1 MPTYKNGRYQR
12 PYDEA
17 FKKTWLPGWLGG
29 MSQKQADEMNE
40 NWNQAKYGDLYNQ
53 MDQYDSQM
61 TGLFEQLA
69 QIPGFEGSML
79 GNFDRSNPLNI
90 FAAMEPSLLDKF
102 MGVDQ
107 GGPEDANLQNY
118 TTSPSIIPIYQDGGE
133 VELTPIQ
140 TEKGEIAVLEDTTIS
155 EVKSDDVHD
164 NMDDEDITD
173 ILPAGSWI
181 FSDSVKVK
189 KEDANVIFG
198 YSQPLYEE
206 TANKTKVEEINFNQL
221 FKENEDELS
230 TAELALRIKNKFPVN
245 DVEKGNLLTNAA
257 NTENKIS
264 RQPYL
269 EVLKMITELHTDDN
283 LMGVAQF
290 KKGGKVKSKEKAK
303 APKSRKVQSFAKP
316 GEVDDDGGFFDKL
329 NPLSIFTTLFNV
341 FNNINQQKNAGKLQ
355 MQNEADL
362 EALSYARQQNLDQG
376 TLATL
381 ASIVGQDPRVQSPD
395 SSAAISTYQ
404 QQFDRTPQYLKDQAS
419 SRIDRTFNQ
428 AANQVFENAPNFQT
442 ASANLAGL
450 YSRAQTQQADLA
462 ANQNM
467 QDVGLRNNFLRG
479 LSQLRYQDAAN
490 QAQAQNQTVTNQNQL
505 LSNVGATATNYYNQ
519 RTANQASD
527 FQAQLAIQG
536 QAEAARAAANNA
548 LGQNLTNL
556 AALSYRQPQTQAQ
569 NQPQQTNLQAFQ
581 QTPFTYTP
589 STPYT
594 GIPNYQNFPSSPT
607 GNTPPPPPGSVSYNS
622 PYVQPFQFLPEG
634 PL

>member
-12 PYDEA
+12 LYDEA

-40 NWNQAKYGDLYNQ
+40 KWNQAKYGELWGQ
-53 MDQYDSQM
+53 MDQYEGQM
-61 TGLFEQLA
+61 TDLFEQLA
-69 QIPGFEGSML
+69 QIPGFEGSL
-79 GNFDRSNPLNI
+79 LKDFDRTNPLNI
-90 FAAMEPSLLDKF
+90 FAAMQPSLLDKF

-221 FKENEDELS
+221 FEENEDELS
-230 TAELALRIKNKFPVN
+230 TAELALRIKKKFPIN
-245 DVEKGNLLTNAA
+245 DVEEGNLLTNAA
-257 NTENKIS
+257 NTENRIS

-283 LMGVAQF
+283 LTGVAQF
-290 KKGGKVKSKEKAK
+290 KKGGKVKAKTAK
-303 APKSRKVQSFAKP
+303 ASRKVQSFQTP
-316 GEVDDDGGFFDKL
+316 GEVDYDSLLGGL
-329 NPLSIFTTLFNV
+329 NPLSIFSTIFNV
-341 FNNINQQKNAGKLQ
+341 FNNLNQQKNAGKLQ

-404 QQFDRTPQYLKDQAS
+404 QQFDRTPQYLRDQAA
-419 SRIDRTFNQ
+419 SRIDRAFNQ
-428 AANQVFENAPNFQT
+428 AASQVFENAPNFQT

-467 QDVGLRNNFLRG
+467 QDIGLRNNFLKG
-479 LSQLRYQDAAN
+479 LSQLRYQDAVN

-505 LSNVGATATNYYNQ
+505 LSNTGAAATNYYNQ

-548 LGQNLTNL
+548 LSQNLTNL
-556 AALSYRQPQTQAQ
+556 AALSYRQPQQTQTV

-594 GIPNYQNFPSSPT
+594 GIPSFQNFPTSPT
-607 GNTPPPPPGSVSYNS
+607 GNTPPPPPGSVSYS
-622 PYVQPFQFLPEG
+622 PYVQPFQFLLEG
-634 PL
+634 PF

>member
-1 MPTYKNGRYQR
+1 MSYDETGRYQK
-12 PYDEA
+12 PYDTYEPSLLEKILSPWQNL
-17 FKKTWLPGWLGG
+17 FPGKQKK
-29 MSQKQADEMNE
+29 NE
-40 NWNQAKYGDLYNQ
+40 QRKNEQKYGELWDQ
-53 MDQYDSQM
+53 MDQYEDQM
-61 TGLFEQLA
+61 TRLFEELA
-69 QIPGFEGSML
+69 QIPGFEGSL
-79 GNFDRSNPLNI
+79 IKDFDRTNPLNI
-90 FAAMEPSLLDKF
+90 FAAMQPSLLDKF

-118 TTSPSIIPIYQDGGE
+118 RTSPSIIPIYQDGGE

-173 ILPAGSWI
+173 ILPVGSWI
-181 FSDSVKVK
+181 FSDNVKVK
-189 KEDANVIFG
+189 KEDADVIFG

-206 TANKTKVEEINFNQL
+206 TSNKTKVEEINFNQL

-230 TAELALRIKNKFPVN
+230 AAELALRIKKKFPIN
-245 DVEKGNLLTNAA
+245 DVEEGNLLTNAA
-257 NTENKIS
+257 NTENRIS

-290 KKGGKVKSKEKAK
+290 KKGGKVKSKKAK
-303 APKSRKVQSFAKP
+303 YSRKVQSFD
-316 GEVDDDGGFFDKL
+316 GSGGVDSDDNDFLKFL
-329 NPLSIFTTLFNV
+329 NPARLVFDIFRYFNDTKRQ
-341 FNNINQQKNAGKLQ
+341 NDLQ
-355 MQNEADL
+355 ERNEADV
-362 EALSYARQQNLDQG
+362 EALAYARQQNLDHG

-395 SSAAISTYQ
+395 SSAAISTYR
-404 QQFDRTPQYLKDQAS
+404 QQFDRTPQYLRDQAA

-450 YSRAQTQQADLA
+450 YSRAQAQQADLA

-467 QDVGLRNNFLRG
+467 QDIGLRNNFLRG

-527 FQAQLAIQG
+527 LQARLAIQG
-536 QAEAARAAANNA
+536 QAEAARAAVNNA
-548 LGQNLTNL
+548 FSQNLTNL
-556 AALSYRQPQTQAQ
+556 AALSYRQPQ
-569 NQPQQTNLQAFQ
+569 QTTTNTTNTGYNPNLTAFE
-581 QTPFTYTP
+581 QTPIQNVPLSYPGAPDPNSQIQIGNNLADPRYDPLYYTR
-589 STPYT
+589 
-594 GIPNYQNFPSSPT
+594 G
-607 GNTPPPPPGSVSYNS
+607 PG
-622 PYVQPFQFLPEG
+622 
-634 PL
+634 

>member
-1 MPTYKNGRYQR
+1 MPYDETGRYQK
-12 PYDEA
+12 PYDTYEPSLLEKILSP
-17 FKKTWLPGWLGG
+17 FQNLFPGTHKK
-29 MSQKQADEMNE
+29 NE
-40 NWNQAKYGDLYNQ
+40 QRKNEQKYGELWGQ
-53 MDQYDSQM
+53 MDQYEDQM
-61 TGLFEQLA
+61 TRLFEELA
-69 QIPGFEGSML
+69 QIPGFEGSL
-79 GNFDRSNPLNI
+79 IRDFDRTNPLNI
-90 FAAMEPSLLDKF
+90 FAAMQPSLLDKF

-118 TTSPSIIPIYQDGGE
+118 RTSPSIIPIYQDGGE

-189 KEDANVIFG
+189 KEDADVIFG

-206 TANKTKVEEINFNQL
+206 TSNKTKVEEINFNQL
-221 FKENEDELS
+221 FEEDEDELS
-230 TAELALRIKNKFPVN
+230 TAELALRIKKKFPIN
-245 DVEKGNLLTNAA
+245 DVEEGNLLTNAA
-257 NTENKIS
+257 NIENRIS

-290 KKGGKVKSKEKAK
+290 KKGGKVKSKKAK
-303 APKSRKVQSFAKP
+303 APKNRKVQSFDSP
-316 GEVDDDGGFFDKL
+316 GGVDNDDNDFLDFL
-329 NPLSIFTTLFNV
+329 NPAKFVFDIFRYFNDTKRL
-341 FNNINQQKNAGKLQ
+341 NDLQ
-355 MQNEADL
+355 ERNEADV
-362 EALSYARQQNLDQG
+362 EALAYARQQNLDHG

-404 QQFDRTPQYLKDQAS
+404 QQFDRTPQYLRDQAA

-450 YSRAQTQQADLA
+450 YSRAQAQQADLA

-519 RTANQASD
+519 RTANQASYL
-527 FQAQLAIQG
+527 QERLAIQG

-548 LGQNLTNL
+548 LSQNLTNL
-556 AALSYRQPQTQAQ
+556 AALSYRQPQ
-569 NQPQQTNLQAFQ
+569 QTTTNTTTTGYNPNLTAFE
-581 QTPFTYTP
+581 QTPIQNVPLSYPGAPNPNSQIQIGNNLADPRYDPLYYTR
-589 STPYT
+589 
-594 GIPNYQNFPSSPT
+594 
-607 GNTPPPPPGSVSYNS
+607 
-622 PYVQPFQFLPEG
+622 
-634 PL
+634 